1 MKNIDKEA
9 ISNIRVLC
17 MEEITNAKSGH
28 PGIALGASPIL
39 YTLFSKEIK
48 ATHLNRFWI
57 NRDRFIL
64 AAGHGSSL
72 LYTMLHLSKY
82 DVTMD
87 DIKSFRKLNSR
98 TPGHPEMDTD
108 GVDAASGPLGQGI
121 PTGVGM
127 AIASKYLGEYFNRDI
142 KLIDNYVYVLCGDGD
157 LQEGVT
163 QEGLSLAGNLGL
175 NNLIILYDSND
186 IQLDGPVNACNTEN
200 VRKKVEAMNFNYILV
215 KDGENTDSISDAIN
229 IAKKSD
235 KPTLIEI
242 KTIIGATSSK
252 ANTSSCHG
260 APLSAE
266 EVEGMRKELGGE
278 SFTLSENTY
287 KAFED
292 NILKNEK
299 LYQEYLDKLDEY
311 KEKYPELYQ
320 EFNSFL
326 HGEYTLTKEELDM
339 PFDENNS
346 DATRV
351 SLRKILEK
359 AQNLKMNLIGGAADL
374 ANSTYVK
381 GINGNFTKDNHLGR
395 NICYGVREHAMGAIT
410 NGITLFGITRGFSG
424 GFFVFS
430 DYMKPSMRMASLM
443 YLPSIFVFSHDS
455 IAVGEDG
462 PTHQP
467 IEQLTMLRSIPNMN
481 VIRPSGLEE
490 TKEAFIIAYNSR
502 KTPTTLV
509 LSRQGIK
516 ETRTYESSLD
526 NLTAK
531 GAYVLSYENGNLDGV
546 ILASGS
552 EVKLAMDVKSKLE
565 EEGIFMR
572 VVSMPSMY
580 LFDQMDD
587 EYKLSVLPKDKF
599 TIALEMSE
607 AAHMYKYVHNGIVYN
622 IESFGISGKASDV
635 IDYFGFTTDEVTNT
649 IKEYIKKD
657 E

>member
-98 TPGHPEMDTD
+98 TPGHPELDTD

-186 IQLDGPVNACNTEN
+186 IQLDGPVSACNTEN
-200 VRKKVEAMNFNYILV
+200 VRQKVEAMNFNYILV

-278 SFTLSENTY
+278 RFTLSENTY

-326 HGEYTLTKEELDM
+326 YGEYTLTKEELDM

-552 EVKLAMDVKSKLE
+552 EVKLAMDVKAKLE